1 MKKIIISVIC
11 IFSFWCKAVSQPENT
26 YMVYSVKGDIKL
38 NEKGIL
44 KPLKTFDQL
53 TLKQVLVLKPAS
65 KLSYIKLKDKSYHE
79 SDRQGTFTVA
89 QLVAAEKNEAG
100 TMGKAFGY
108 IADNFIEKG
117 KMMQEKM
124 SYKDAGVVERGLDP
138 NPLIFPFNNTVIY
151 QTLGFVPIF
160 NASMAKMSP
169 EFSLTVKQGDHV
181 LQNMNVKEGDTVNLD
196 KRLNQGNG
204 VVIVAKWRQRSNEVN
219 LVLPGENDRITI
231 DKELREITKTAAS
244 LSPEMQLLTK
254 ALFFEDNKCY
264 IEALSYYD
272 RLEKMSGK
280 NEKYVFMRNQ
290 FIQSHSTTAIN
301 TN

>member
-1 MKKIIISVIC
+1 MKTTFIFIVCII
-11 IFSFWCKAVSQPENT
+11 SFWCKAISQSENT
-26 YMVYSVKGDIKL
+26 YMVYSVKGDVKL
-38 NEKGIL
+38 KENGIL

-65 KLSYIKLKDKSYHE
+65 KLSYISVKDKSYHE
-79 SDRQGTFTVA
+79 ADRQGTFTVA
-89 QLVAAEKNEAG
+89 QVVAAEKNEAG
-100 TMGKAFGY
+100 TMAKAFGY

-138 NPLIFPFNNTVIY
+138 NPLIFPFNNSFIY
-151 QTLGFVPIF
+151 QTRRFVPIF

-169 EFSLTVKQGDHV
+169 DFNIIVKQGDKI
-181 LQNMNVKEGDTVNLD
+181 LQTIKLKDGDTIDLD
-196 KRLNQGNG
+196 KKLDPGSD
-204 VVIVAKWRQRSNEVN
+204 VVIVAQWKQRSNEVN
-219 LVLPGENDRITI
+219 LILPSENDRATI
-231 DKELREITKTAAS
+231 DKEFKEITKTAAS

-272 RLEKMSGK
+272 QLEKMSGK
-280 NEKYVFMRNQ
+280 NEAFVFMKNQ
-290 FIQSHSTTAIN
+290 FIQSHSTTASN
-301 TN
+301 LN